1 MDEWLRRLLL
11 DQKVQNLIPDS
22 NLLCSCHSCGSN
34 SQTQAHTVRF
44 YFRYLL
50 SCILDKTLNRGSQ
63 SIALM
68 MQACLTKH
76 FPFFL
81 RKINVK
87 GVTDDMDLSVKYLL
101 LVNVLFRSKKFDTY
115 NPVDIIRHKSNV
127 NAVFYLKDDFYAVLG
142 IIMCQRMKYFYFENT
157 SPSQLRQPP
166 PN

>member
-1 MDEWLRRLLL
+1 MVKTPAFGSESPKLDPRQQPLVQLSQLWLK
-11 DQKVQNLIPDS
+11 QS
-22 NLLCSCHSCGSN
+22 NTSSY
-34 SQTQAHTVRF
+34 SQV